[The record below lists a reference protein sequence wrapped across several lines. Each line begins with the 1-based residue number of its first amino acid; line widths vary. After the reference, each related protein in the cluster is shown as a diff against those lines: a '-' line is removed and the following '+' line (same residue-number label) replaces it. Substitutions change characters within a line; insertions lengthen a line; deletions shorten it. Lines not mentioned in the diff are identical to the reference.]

1 MANVRISELTELFT
15 SDLSSDDII
24 PIVDIDANATK
35 KVTVNSLFSVA
46 TANDYATFETLSA
59 AIDNVESRRSSNT
72 FYSIDGSD
80 VNVSANLIP
89 TGIYNIGS
97 DANPWQA
104 GYFNTSINVGSIQ
117 LSQQDNSIVFTDA
130 FNSSVILNTSI
141 NNISLSIDQVSSNV
155 DSLSANVSDL
165 DDRVQSNIFFQSNT
179 HSVIVAANVVSN
191 AASSLGSTTERW
203 SNTYTDTINLGSF
216 EIQQTQTANVN
227 VVSTVIYSRH
237 KNSFNSVKLLVNVE
251 DLTYNQFQSSEL
263 LLVHDRS
270 TVRITE
276 YAIVHTSTN
285 PIATF
290 EAAFEGD
297 DVQLSVSAQS
307 SDNNITV
314 LQFTN

>member
-1 MANVRISELTELFT
+1 MANVRISGLTELFVPA
-15 SDLSSDDII
+15 LSSEDII

-35 KVTVNSLFSVA
+35 KITVNSLFSVA
-46 TANDYATFETLSA
+46 TANDFVTYSLLNESINDLET
-59 AIDNVESRRSSNT
+59 RRSDNT
-72 FYSIDGSD
+72 FYSYSD
-80 VNVSANLIP
+80 ANVIVSANLLP
-89 TGIYNIGS
+89 AGSYSIGS

-104 GYFNTSINVGSIQ
+104 GYFSTSINVGGIQ

-179 HSVIVAANVVSN
+179 HSVIVSANVVSN
-191 AASSLGSTTERW
+191 ATSSLGSTTERW

-237 KNSFNSVKLLVNVE
+237 KDSFNSVKLLVNVE
-251 DLTYNQFQSSEL
+251 DLTYNQYQSSEL
-263 LLVHDRS
+263 LLVHDRNI
-270 TVRITE
+270 VRITE

-297 DVQLSVSAQS
+297 QVQLSVIAQS